1 MSVTPT
7 YDGTLSRVRISATGL
22 GTALTAL
29 VERSTNQVVWT
40 TVRGGAEVPV
50 ASGACAIDDYEFAPN
65 VVNYYRVTTPEA
77 ITFVAAGTAAHA
89 DNAALDPALPAGWAQ
104 NDLLL
109 VLTAIRN
116 TGGGADTPSG
126 YTALVS
132 MGHVKLCGKIAG
144 SSESAPHCT
153 YSGVAGDST
162 SAQTAAFR
170 NAQLVTSLF
179 ATLTNAAAQ
188 NINYPALTVTEQAQ
202 LVLFL
207 GWKHDDWTS
216 VATIG
221 GPTEIGDPS
230 TTLGNDQG
238 IVWDYGVY
246 VSPPDIP
253 ASSFSVTG
261 GTSEVSKGAVV
272 AIRPAMLQQ
281 TNSITPT
288 LTSIWIKNL
297 SRPFLNRAVDVV
309 GWSDVAEPARQGLF
323 DVVGRDFP
331 VAVTDKRG
339 SRRYELVVK
348 QPNPTAA
355 EDFRLCLK
363 AGDPVLV
370 HVPPTCDVPGMYAVI
385 ADTNTR
391 RTSAYGQ
398 KRFFTLPLT
407 EVAAPTAEIVPA
419 TLTYQTVLNSYATYT
434 AVLAGETTYLDV
446 LEGIGSP
453 GDVIVP

>member
-1 MSVTPT
+1 VTVTLT
-7 YDGTLSRVRISATGL
+7 YDSTLSRVRISANSL
-22 GTALTAL
+22 GPAVTALF
-29 VERSTNQVVWT
+29 ERSTDQVVWT
-40 TVRGGAEVPV
+40 TVRGGAAASVT
-50 ASGACAIDDYEFAPN
+50 SGAASLDDYEFAPN
-65 VVNYYRVTTPEA
+65 VVNYYRVTTPKA

-89 DNAALDPALPAGWAQ
+89 DNTALDPALPAGWAQ

-207 GWKHDDWTS
+207 GWKRDDWTS
-216 VATIG
+216 IATIG

-253 ASSFSVTG
+253 ASAFDVTG

-281 TNSITPT
+281 TNSITPN
-288 LTSIWIKNL
+288 LTQTWLKSVA
-297 SRPFLNRAVDVV
+297 RPFLNSPVVPLKPVVISSGARSGVFEVVGRSLPVALTDVRAHRAFTLRMYTETDADRDRLQLVLDSGDPVFLHTPPGSPVDSAYGVLGDEEYDDTLGVFAVAFRRVAAPGPDVV
-309 GWSDVAEPARQGLF
+309 GSTSTWQTVVNTYATWADVI
-323 DVVGRDFP
+323 
-331 VAVTDKRG
+331 
-339 SRRYELVVK
+339 
-348 QPNPTAA
+348 AA
-355 EDFRLCLK
+355 NSTWADLLNLI
-363 AGDPVLV
+363 GDP
-370 HVPPTCDVPGMYAVI
+370 
-385 ADTNTR
+385 
-391 RTSAYGQ
+391 S
-398 KRFFTLPLT
+398 
-407 EVAAPTAEIVPA
+407 E
-419 TLTYQTVLNSYATYT
+419 
-434 AVLAGETTYLDV
+434 
-446 LEGIGSP
+446 
-453 GDVIVP
+453 VIVP